1 MNEQKKNI
9 LRIVLQTLISVISAV
24 ATALGLQSCM
34 YARHDDGCR
43 DAARTVSGALLPSV
57 VQLFT
62 V

>member
-34 YARHDDGCR
+34 
-43 DAARTVSGALLPSV
+43 
-57 VQLFT
+57 
-62 V
+62 